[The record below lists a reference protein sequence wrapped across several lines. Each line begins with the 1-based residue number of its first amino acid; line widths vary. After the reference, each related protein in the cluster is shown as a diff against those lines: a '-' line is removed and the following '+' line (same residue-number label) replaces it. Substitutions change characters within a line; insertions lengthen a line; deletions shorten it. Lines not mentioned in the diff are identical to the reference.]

1 MKPAP
6 SIIGFTTASGLG
18 YGMLFVLAIG
28 ALTGLIPIQRWC
40 GAVALFIA
48 LAAITGGLIA
58 STFHL
63 GHPERARLAFSQWR
77 SSWLSREGVA
87 AVITYLPAVALAAGW
102 VLFENVAGV
111 FGLVALVAA
120 AGAAVTVY
128 CTGMIYASLP
138 PIKAWHQPLTAPV
151 YLGFALMTG
160 FLAVH
165 FVLAAFG
172 IASLI
177 IGILTIAAIVI
188 AFGLKIMWWQGI
200 MSDMSVHPTA
210 ESATGLGEHGLVR
223 LLDPPHTQTNYLL
236 DEMGFQIGRKHARML
251 RMLLLA
257 FGLFL
262 PLTLTL
268 IALTLDTWVTILL
281 TLLAFLFGMIGV
293 LIERWLFF
301 AEAQHTVM
309 LYYGDHHG
317 VSPQPSLAEN
327 ASKKPVE
334 LTPQTLARPRR
345 RRPMPTRTG
354 TNIKGASVGNRNR
367 PKGGARS

>member
-28 ALTGLIPIQRWC
+28 AISGLIPVERWC
-40 GAVALFIA
+40 GAVALVAA
-48 LAAITGGLIA
+48 LTAITAGLIA

-87 AVITYLPAVALAAGW
+87 AVITYIPAVIFAAGW
-102 VLFENVAGV
+102 VLFESASGV
-111 FGLVALVAA
+111 FGLMAIATAV
-120 AGAAVTVY
+120 GAALTVY

-138 PIKAWHQPLTAPV
+138 PIKAWHQPLTAPA
-151 YLGFALMTG
+151 YLAFALMTG

-165 FVLAAFG
+165 FLMTAFG
-172 IASLI
+172 MLSLVV
-177 IGILTIAAIVI
+177 GILTLASIVI
-188 AFGLKIMWWQGI
+188 AFGIKIMCWRAVESGTSIQ
-200 MSDMSVHPTA
+200 PTA

-236 DEMGFQIGRKHARML
+236 DEMGFQIGRKHARLL
-251 RMLLLA
+251 RMLVFA

-262 PLTLTL
+262 PLILTL
-268 IALTLDTWVTILL
+268 VALTLKTWVAIPL
-281 TLLAFLFGMIGV
+281 TFFAFLFGMVGI

-317 VSPQPSLAEN
+317 VSSKPSIAEN
-327 ASKKPVE
+327 ARKRPAE
-334 LTPQTLARPRR
+334 LTPQTIERPRR
-345 RRPMPTRTG
+345 RRPMPTRAR
-354 TNIKGASVGNRNR
+354 TNIKGANIGS
-367 PKGGARS
+367 RSRSTEA

>member
-28 ALTGLIPIQRWC
+28 TLSGLVPVERWFGC
-40 GAVALFIA
+40 VALLIA

-87 AVITYLPAVALAAGW
+87 ALITYVPAVLFAAGW
-102 VLFENVAGV
+102 VLFETVSGV
-111 FGLVALVAA
+111 FGLMALAA
-120 AGAAVTVY
+120 AIGAALTVY

-138 PIKAWHQPLTAPV
+138 PIKAWHQPLTAPA
-151 YLGFALMTG
+151 YLAFALMTG
-160 FLAVH
+160 LLAIHFLMTVFGASSLVVG
-165 FVLAAFG
+165 VLTLAATAIAFG
-172 IASLI
+172 IKVQCWRTAEN
-177 IGILTIAAIVI
+177 GT
-188 AFGLKIMWWQGI
+188 
-200 MSDMSVHPTA
+200 SVQPTA

-223 LLDPPHTQTNYLL
+223 LLDPPHTQSNYLL
-236 DEMGFQIGRKHARML
+236 DEMGFQIGRKHARIL
-251 RMLLLA
+251 RMLLFA

-262 PLTLTL
+262 PLILTL
-268 IALTLDTWVTILL
+268 VALALNSWATIPL
-281 TLLAFLFGMIGV
+281 TFFAFLFGMIGI

-301 AEAQHTVM
+301 AEATHTVM

-317 VSPQPSLAEN
+317 VSLKPSITEN
-327 ASKKPVE
+327 TQQKKVE
-334 LTPQTLARPRR
+334 LTPPQTTERPRR
-345 RRPMPTRTG
+345 RRPMPKRTG
-354 TNIKGASVGNRNR
+354 TNIKGTGVRHRPRPTEAS
-367 PKGGARS
+367 